1 MFIIVLKY
9 NCHKPHILLL
19 SAFYCMGG
27 TIIHKR
33 IESGSEGLKM
43 ASMAVYWI
51 ESSISINVIR

>member
-1 MFIIVLKY
+1 MFIIAFKY
-9 NCHKPHILLL
+9 NCYKPHISLL

-27 TIIHKR
+27 TIIQQR